1 MSDTD
6 RTRWDEKYR
15 LKSELPSP
23 APSEWLRNVVADLPP
38 GRAWDVACGV
48 GQNAQLLAQ
57 LGWTVDAV
65 DISPIGLEIGSRD
78 SENHS
83 ENHSGNIHSR
93 NIHWIAADLD
103 TYEPPTDAYDL
114 VIVFRF
120 LDRLRLPQIIQ
131 NSLKSGGRIVY
142 ETFVAG
148 QMERSDNHLANPD
161 FVLRSG
167 ELPILFPELRTLAYA
182 EESLTDRTVA
192 RWIGIKPE

>member
-23 APSEWLRNVVADLPP
+23 APSEWLRNVVADMPP

-48 GQNAQLLAQ
+48 GQNSFLLAQ
-57 LGWTVDAV
+57 LGWTLDAV
-65 DISPIGLEIGSRD
+65 DISLIGLEIGSRE
-78 SENHS
+78 SQNY
-83 ENHSGNIHSR
+83 SGNIR
-93 NIHWIAADLD
+93 GEIHWIAADLD
-103 TYEPPTDAYDL
+103 TYEPPPAAYDL
-114 VIVFRF
+114 IIVFRF

-131 NSLKSGGRIVY
+131 NSLKSGGRILY

-148 QMERSDNHLANPD
+148 QMERRDNHLANPD
-161 FVLRSG
+161 FVLKSG
-167 ELPILFPELRTLAYA
+167 ELPTLFPELQTLSYA